1 MQKWLVPFVVALS
14 VIAAVVRVEAHAF
27 LIRAEPRV
35 GSKVNK
41 APTEVRVWFS
51 ETVQAGVSSIKVFD
65 VSGKQVDKKDTHSDR
80 ADRADRAVLCVSLLP
95 ALTPGTYKVVWRVT
109 SADTH
114 VTNGDFRFQF
124 LGTQR
129 AAVSSHAK

>member
-1 MQKWLVPFVVALS
+1 MQKRLLLFVVAALS
-14 VIAAVVRVEAHAF
+14 VIAAAVRVEAHAF
-27 LIRAEPRV
+27 LVRAEPRV

-51 ETVQAGVSSIKVFD
+51 ETVQASASSIHVFD

-80 ADRADRAVLCVSLLP
+80 ANRAVLCVSLMP
-95 ALTPGTYKVVWRVT
+95 ALTPGSYKVIWRVT

-114 VTNGDFRFQF
+114 VTSGDFHFQI
-124 LGTQR
+124 
-129 AAVSSHAK
+129 VP

>member
-1 MQKWLVPFVVALS
+1 MPKRLLPFVVVVLS
-14 VIAAVVRVEAHAF
+14 VVATAVQVEAHAF
-27 LIRAEPRV
+27 LVRAEPRV

-51 ETVQAGVSSIKVFD
+51 ETVQAGASSIQVFD

-80 ADRADRAVLCVSLLP
+80 ANRVVLCVSLLP
-95 ALTPGTYKVVWRVT
+95 ALTPGTYKVIWRVT

-114 VTNGDFRFQF
+114 VTSGDFHFQI
-124 LGTQR
+124 
-129 AAVSSHAK
+129 VP

>member
-1 MQKWLVPFVVALS
+1 MPKRLLPFVVVVLS
-14 VIAAVVRVEAHAF
+14 VVATAVRVEAHAF
-27 LIRAEPRV
+27 LVRAEPRV

-51 ETVQAGVSSIKVFD
+51 ETVQAGASSIQVFD

-80 ADRADRAVLCVSLLP
+80 ANRVVLCVSLLP
-95 ALTPGTYKVVWRVT
+95 ALTPGIYKVIWRVT

-114 VTNGDFRFQF
+114 VTSGDFHFQI
-124 LGTQR
+124 
-129 AAVSSHAK
+129 VP

>member
-1 MQKWLVPFVVALS
+1 MQKRLVLFVVAALS
-14 VIAAVVRVEAHAF
+14 VIAAAVRVEAHAF

-41 APTEVRVWFS
+41 VPTEVRVWFS
-51 ETVQAGVSSIKVFD
+51 ETVKAGVSSINVFD

-80 ADRADRAVLCVSLLP
+80 SNRAVLCVSLIP
-95 ALTPGTYKVVWRVT
+95 ALRPGAYKVIWRVT

-114 VTNGDFRFQF
+114 VTGGDFHFQI
-124 LGTQR
+124 
-129 AAVSSHAK
+129 VP

>member
-1 MQKWLVPFVVALS
+1 MQKRLVPFVVAVLS
-14 VIAAVVRVEAHAF
+14 VIAAAVRVEAHAF
-27 LIRAEPRV
+27 LVRAEPRV

-80 ADRADRAVLCVSLLP
+80 ANRGRTLCLP
-95 ALTPGTYKVVWRVT
+95 NP
-109 SADTH
+109 SADTGRLQSGLAR
-114 VTNGDFRFQF
+114 NFRGYACHQWRFPFPNRPVIRPFQPF
-124 LGTQR
+124 DE
-129 AAVSSHAK
+129 